1 MTTKIN
7 NAAKLSKSNKKSL
20 TTDER
25 GLTTVEYIIVLVLI
39 AVTGFAIW
47 QKFGKTVKQKVIG
60 SESTINEASTSS
72 NTSE

>member
-7 NAAKLSKSNKKSL
+7 HTAKLSTSNKKSL

-47 QKFGKTVKQKVIG
+47 QKFGKTVKAKVIG
-60 SESTINEASTSS
+60 SESTIDGASTTSS
-72 NTSE
+72 ED